1 MLPSSS
7 LLLTIIGY
15 RCLGNPL
22 FTSDNCGVILSLYPS
37 WTWSLRLK
45 FSASISLWRL
55 GWVFSFIHC
64 FSSAC
69 QFYLN
74 PSSPPLLLSLLFSPS
89 SSPPPLF
96 FFLHH
101 LLIPLFPPP
110 PSPLPLPFS
119 PESHCRILTLVT
131 SWMTVNEQRSCAS
144 CPTQKVQ
151 SNYTYTEEN
160 LPEKIV
166 TGRGRGWFSMFSP
179 RSRLVQHVLSE
190 VEVGSTCSLW
200 GRGWFSMFSH
210 TIWD

>member
-22 FTSDNCGVILSLYPS
+22 FLSDNCGVILSLYPS

-45 FSASISLWRL
+45 FSASTSLWRL

-64 FSSAC
+64 FSRTC
-69 QFYLN
+69 RFYLN
-74 PSSPPLLLSLLFSPS
+74 PSSPPPLLPLLS
-89 SSPPPLF
+89 SSP
-96 FFLHH
+96 H

-110 PSPLPLPFS
+110 PSPLPLPFF
-119 PESHCRILTLVT
+119 PKSHCRILTLVT

-144 CPTQKVQ
+144 CPTQKVH

-160 LPEKIV
+160 LPVKIV
-166 TGRGRGWFSMFSP
+166 TCR
-179 RSRLVQHVLSE
+179 
-190 VEVGSTCSLW
+190 